1 MSFSH
6 FLRAVRA
13 IAQAP
18 QAECLPLPSEPDA
31 VENDYFRLA
40 RLPRTRAGRS
50 RRAVASADQAP
61 ARCLSMG
68 MMTVRNESV
77 V

>member
-18 QAECLPLPSEPDA
+18 RAQCKPLSSEPEA

-40 RLPRTRAGRS
+40 HQPR
-50 RRAVASADQAP
+50 D
-61 ARCLSMG
+61 
-68 MMTVRNESV
+68 
-77 V
+77 